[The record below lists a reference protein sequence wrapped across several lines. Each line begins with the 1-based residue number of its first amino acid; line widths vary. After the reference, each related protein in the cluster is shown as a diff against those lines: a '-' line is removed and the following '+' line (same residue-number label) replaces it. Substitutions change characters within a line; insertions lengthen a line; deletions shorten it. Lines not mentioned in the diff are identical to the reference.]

1 MIPKKIHYCWFGRG
15 KKPELIERCM
25 ATWKSILPEYEI
37 KEWNE
42 DNFDLNA
49 VQYVREAYKERK
61 WAFISDYVRLYA
73 LYHEGGIYM
82 DTDVEVLRPIDR
94 FLTLAA
100 FSGYQD
106 KDQCLTGIMGSE
118 KGGAWVKDLMD
129 DYVGRSFYRENGE
142 INETTNV
149 EYTTYL
155 MRTKK
160 GMKIDGVE
168 ESLDG
173 YVTFFPVDYFC
184 PKLCT
189 EGIVNLTENSYT
201 IHHFAGSWLGRKR
214 LFNRK
219 ICRIFGNKFGYYFAY
234 FTARPDKVFKRLK
247 GSIKRKWY
255 KLLGKKPIEPLGDG
269 IQKYEIW

>member
-15 KKPELIERCM
+15 KKSELIEKCM
-25 ATWKSILPEYEI
+25 ATWKKVLPEYEV

-42 DNFDLNA
+42 DNFDLSS

-61 WAFISDYVRLYA
+61 WAFVTDYVRLYA

-82 DTDVEVLRPIDR
+82 DTDVEVLKPIDR
-94 FLTLAA
+94 FLSLPA

-106 KDQCLTGIMGSE
+106 ADQCLTGIMGSE
-118 KGGAWVKDLMD
+118 KGGEWVKDMLD
-129 DYVGRSFYRENGE
+129 DYIGRSFYRKNGE

-160 GMKIDGVE
+160 GMKIDGKE
-168 ESLDG
+168 ESLEG

-189 EGIVNLTENSYT
+189 KGVVNLTENSYT
-201 IHHFAGSWLGRKR
+201 IHHFSGSWLGRRR
-214 LFNRK
+214 LFV
-219 ICRIFGNKFGYYFAY
+219 RILKRYLGNKVGYYFDY
-234 FTARPDKVFKRLK
+234 FTRRPDIVFKNIILSCR
-247 GSIKRKWY
+247 RKWA
-255 KLLGKKPIEPLGDG
+255 KLRGRTFEEPDKDP
-269 IQKYEIW
+269 IQKYRI